1 MLKSLLVTNF
11 ALLDH
16 VSVEFENGL
25 IVLTGE
31 TGAGK
36 SIFIDAM
43 GAILGEKVDGTIVR
57 HGAEKAV
64 IEAVFSTDESFEVQN
79 FLKTLELWDDSGDL
93 IIRREVHQSGRSR
106 SFANDTPIN
115 LNTLEEIGNF
125 LVDLHGQHEHQSLLK
140 VSEHGKFL
148 DLYGKLT
155 DAVQNVGL
163 LFQELNQ
170 LQQKYNSLRE
180 KQSSGRQQ
188 RDLLVFQLQEI
199 EHINPQPGEED
210 DLLKE
215 EKILQNSEKIFQLS
229 NQVYQNLY
237 DDRNSVY
244 DRLSEAVNALEE
256 LGQIDERIQKLGSEC
271 ESARIIVEDTA
282 KYLQN
287 YLNSTEFEPDRLESI
302 RERLGQL
309 SGLKKKFGGSLEAV
323 LQIQANLKQELD
335 SIENLDQAL
344 AEVSALYQQ
353 KKQAY
358 TDQALC
364 LSEKRREIAGRLKKE
379 IEAHLAEL
387 GMEQAKIEIQVAHVP
402 EADGLV
408 ALGNECYKATKNGM
422 DFVEFFLAANPGT
435 PPKPLVKV
443 ASGGEISRV
452 MLALK
457 LAQADAER
465 LPVMVFDEVDSGVSG
480 RIARAVGRNLR
491 KLANTHQIIC
501 ITHLPQI
508 ASLGHSHFLVE
519 KFSESE
525 ATRTVIRKIVA
536 DERVL
541 AVAKLLGGET
551 ISETHL
557 KSAKE
562 LILDA

>member
-1 MLKSLLVTNF
+1 MLKSLLVNNF

-16 VSVEFENGL
+16 VSVEFKNGL

-43 GAILGEKVDGTIVR
+43 GAILGDKVDGSVVR
-57 HGAEKAV
+57 QGAEKAV
-64 IEAVFSTDESFEVQN
+64 VEAIFSTDESYEVQAL
-79 FLKTLELWDDSGDL
+79 LKDLELWDESGDL
-93 IIRREVHQSGRSR
+93 IIRREVHASGRTR

-115 LNTLEEIGNF
+115 LNILGEIGNY

-140 VSEHGKFL
+140 VSEHCKFL
-148 DLYGKLT
+148 DQFGKLT
-155 DAVQNVGL
+155 DDLQETGQI
-163 LFQELNQ
+163 FQELNQ
-170 LQQKYNSLRE
+170 LQQQQHALQE
-180 KQSSGRQQ
+180 KQSRVLQQ
-188 RDLLVFQLQEI
+188 KDLLAFQLEEI
-199 EHINPQPGEED
+199 ERIDPQTGEED
-210 DLLKE
+210 ELLKE

-229 NQVYQNLY
+229 NQVYRSLY

-244 DRLSEAVNALEE
+244 DQLSEAVSALEE
-256 LGQIDERIQKLGSEC
+256 LGEIDERIKKLNEAC

-282 KYLQN
+282 KFLQN
-287 YLNSTEFEPDRLESI
+287 YLSSTEFEPDRLESI
-302 RERLGQL
+302 RQRLGEL

-323 LQIQANLKQELD
+323 LQIRDNLKQELNSMD
-335 SIENLDQAL
+335 NLEQEL
-344 AEVSALYQQ
+344 HEVSAKLQ
-353 KKQAY
+353 
-358 TDQALC
+358 
-364 LSEKRREIAGRLKKE
+364 RKKE
-379 IEAHLAEL
+379 KYTEVALNLSRKRQFAAQQLKAIIETHLAEL
-387 GMEQAKIEIQVAHVP
+387 GMEQAKVEIETSP
-402 EADGLV
+402 LPDPDGFV
-408 ALGNECYKATKNGM
+408 SVDGECYKATKNGI
-422 DFVEFFLAANPGT
+422 DFVEFFLAANPGS

-457 LAQADAER
+457 LAQADADR

-491 KLANTHQIIC
+491 KLANSHQIIC

-519 KFSESE
+519 KFSENQE
-525 ATRTVIRKIVA
+525 TRTIIRKLENE
-536 DERVL
+536 ERII

-551 ISETHL
+551 ISDAHR

-562 LILDA
+562 LIDDA